1 MTLLE
6 SDQLSV
12 ELAGRSVLSQVSL
25 ALHPGEVLGLIG
37 PNGAGKT
44 TFLRACVGLL
54 PPSAGTVRF
63 GERPV
68 ETWDRTLLARDLAY
82 LPQAAEVHWPLPVRD
97 VVALGRLPHQ
107 TGWGRDPEGEDAVA
121 EAMRLGDVEDLAGR
135 IATELSG
142 GERARVMLARALAGR
157 PKVLL
162 ADEPVAG
169 LDPYHRLEM
178 MECLTV
184 LAGRG
189 MGVAVV
195 LHDLTLAGRFC
206 DRVAL
211 FDHGRLVANGDPR
224 TEMTAARLAEIYRV
238 EALTGE
244 QGDRFF
250 VVPWRRLEEGRSES
264 AEGGKAR

>member
-6 SDQLSV
+6 SDNLSID
-12 ELAGRSVLSQVSL
+12 LAGRRVLSQVSL
-25 ALHPGEVLGLIG
+25 ELHSGEVLGLIG

-54 PPSAGTVRF
+54 SPTAGAVRF
-63 GERPV
+63 ADRPV
-68 ETWDRTLLARDLAY
+68 ETWDRAALARDLAY

-107 TGWGRDPEGEDAVA
+107 TGWGRDPDGKAAVA
-121 EAMRLGDVEDLAGR
+121 DAMRLGDVESLAGR

-157 PKVLL
+157 PKALL

-178 MECLTV
+178 MECLAA
-184 LAGRG
+184 LASQG
-189 MGVAVV
+189 MAVAVV

-211 FDHGRLVANGDPR
+211 FDQGRLVAEGDPR
-224 TEMTAARLAEIYRV
+224 QELSAARLAEIYRV

-250 VVPWRRLEEGRSES
+250 VVPWRRLDEKRAGRADGEQ
-264 AEGGKAR
+264 A